1 MQHIFASEEGK
12 TVQNTGSTIETNTPT
27 EQMTFKTLFTLTV
40 IKPESP

>member
-12 TVQNTGSTIETNTPT
+12 TVQNTISTIKTNIQA
-27 EQMTFKTLFTLTV
+27 EQMTFKTLFTLKV